1 MPATLEPIAMVL
13 PRVPENIDLVL
24 LKFKRMITYKSN
36 YMCDYIRPQKVMTAL
51 LWLKE
56 NNPHYSHVEIDHAWL
71 EKCKGQEISEHIFD
85 TVQNEKMIVD
95 NELLKMSKGGEK
107 MGDTVT
113 MNKSF
118 NGENMTECHKMD
130 DSEMKI
136 DDGNADDVG
145 SSPSDNSDLED
156 QNLEEAQNHFDEK
169 AEVTIGATSTCMQ
182 FKNLDDVVISI
193 APGQDAVPKYI
204 LMDNDFEVLAFPDLF
219 PGGFGGFDVLTPR
232 DREIN
237 LRHYVNQRFL
247 TKDPRF
253 SHNSEYI
260 FAFQYATEIKQ
271 LRTDMQMALK
281 RRSSEGRN
289 INAGDM
295 RNFEKVNQLIWKD
308 IAYKFMKNVRGTP
321 AFWQSQLFDT
331 LAMLRTFGTPTWFI
345 SLSPAE
351 FLWPE
356 FIQAVGNRMRRNWTE
371 NQISVMEWIIKA
383 EYFRNNSVP
392 VNQMFEN
399 QIESFFSDFLLSK
412 ANPLGEITEHVEK
425 IEFQVRGSPHA
436 HCLLW
441 VKDAPRVDV
450 NTEEE
455 VCEFVDKYI
464 CGKIQ
469 SEIEENE
476 ELWNLVMK
484 LQTHRHSP
492 CCQKHVNGR
501 CQFNFPCPPST
512 KTILARNSMDYS
524 DVKID
529 EKDRRHTLKLIHE
542 RIEAGDGASLKEILE
557 SECIPEE
564 MYLDCLRM
572 TSQRGKNVILQR
584 DIGDCNTNNFNGHCL
599 QLWHANID
607 IQYIADPYSC
617 IMYVLSYVMKCENIM
632 SEILK
637 RVAKE
642 FKDETVQKQMKQVL
656 YQFANK

>member
-1 MPATLEPIAMVL
+1 MLEVPGVPEELQGLTRLECRCIGLRIPFMMLQALRKGGLGQIHGPCVNVPATLEPIAKVL

-36 YMCDYIRPQKVMTAL
+36 YMCDYIRPQKVMITL

-71 EKCKGQEISEHIFD
+71 EKFKGQEISEHIFD
-85 TVQNEKMIVD
+85 PVQNEKMIVD

-136 DDGNADDVG
+136 DDGNVDDVG
-145 SSPSDNSDLED
+145 SSASDNSDLED

-169 AEVTIGATSTCMQ
+169 AEVTIGATSICMQ
-182 FKNLDDVVISI
+182 FKNLDDLVISI

-237 LRHYVNQRFL
+237 LRRYVNQRL
-247 TKDPRF
+247 LNKDPKF
-253 SHNSEYI
+253 SQNSEYI

-331 LAMLRTFGTPTWFI
+331 LAMLRTFGTPIWFI

-356 FIQAVGNRMRRNWTE
+356 FIQAVGKRMRRNWTE
-371 NQISVMEWIIKA
+371 DQISVMEWITKA

-399 QIESFFSDFLLSK
+399 RIESFFSDFLLSK

-464 CGKIQ
+464 CGKIP

-476 ELWNLVMK
+476 ELRNLVMK

-492 CCQKHVNGR
+492 CC
-501 CQFNFPCPPST
+501 
-512 KTILARNSMDYS
+512 
-524 DVKID
+524 
-529 EKDRRHTLKLIHE
+529 
-542 RIEAGDGASLKEILE
+542 
-557 SECIPEE
+557 
-564 MYLDCLRM
+564 
-572 TSQRGKNVILQR
+572 
-584 DIGDCNTNNFNGHCL
+584 
-599 QLWHANID
+599 
-607 IQYIADPYSC
+607 
-617 IMYVLSYVMKCENIM
+617 
-632 SEILK
+632 
-637 RVAKE
+637 
-642 FKDETVQKQMKQVL
+642 
-656 YQFANK
+656 

>member
-1 MPATLEPIAMVL
+1 
-13 PRVPENIDLVL
+13 
-24 LKFKRMITYKSN
+24 
-36 YMCDYIRPQKVMTAL
+36 
-51 LWLKE
+51 
-56 NNPHYSHVEIDHAWL
+56 
-71 EKCKGQEISEHIFD
+71 
-85 TVQNEKMIVD
+85 MIVD

-107 MGDTVT
+107 IGDTVT

-118 NGENMTECHKMD
+118 NGENMTEYHKMD

-145 SSPSDNSDLED
+145 SSASDNRDLED

-169 AEVTIGATSTCMQ
+169 VEVTIGATLTCMQ

-204 LMDNDFEVLAFPDLF
+204 LMDNDFKVLAFPDLF

-247 TKDPRF
+247 TKDLRF
-253 SHNSEYI
+253 SQNSEYI
-260 FAFQYATEIKQ
+260 FAFQYAAEIKQ

-308 IAYKFMKNVRGTP
+308 IAYKFMKNVHGTP

-371 NQISVMEWIIKA
+371 DQISVMEWIIKA

-399 QIESFFSDFLLSK
+399 RIESFFSDFLLSK

-464 CGKIQ
+464 CGKIP

-476 ELWNLVMK
+476 ELRNLVMK

-501 CQFNFPCPPST
+501 CRFNFPCPPST
-512 KTILARNSMDYS
+512 KTILARNSTDYS

-529 EKDRRHTLKLIHE
+529 EKDR
-542 RIEAGDGASLKEILE
+542 
-557 SECIPEE
+557 
-564 MYLDCLRM
+564 
-572 TSQRGKNVILQR
+572 
-584 DIGDCNTNNFNGHCL
+584 
-599 QLWHANID
+599 
-607 IQYIADPYSC
+607 
-617 IMYVLSYVMKCENIM
+617 
-632 SEILK
+632 
-637 RVAKE
+637 
-642 FKDETVQKQMKQVL
+642 
-656 YQFANK
+656 